1 MGSIREVAISRSVS
15 SRTMS
20 AADRQRSWRSAN
32 ENTCRDHGEV
42 RSGGPKARKQD
53 AGLARKMET
62 RSKVSSRDR
71 EPISPQ
77 SRGIGP
83 QSRAIGG
90 ERGARA
96 ENGSAEN
103 GSQTHLIGGDSG
115 AEAPSCIG
123 TWAAVQHGIQAMQ
136 PGQAAG
142 GNHGQCQMQAY
153 GPQPRMRNRVML
165 RNHCGYQNPMD
176 KMR

>member
-1 MGSIREVAISRSVS
+1 MGSIRMVAISRSVS

-20 AADRQRSWRSAN
+20 AADRQKSWRSAN
-32 ENTCRDHGEV
+32 KNACRDYGETG
-42 RSGGPKARKQD
+42 RGGPKARKKD
-53 AGLARKMET
+53 AGLARKMQT

-71 EPISPQ
+71 QAISPE
-77 SRGIGP
+77 SRGFGP
-83 QSRAIGG
+83 HPRAIGG

-103 GSQTHLIGGDSG
+103 GAFQTHLIGGDSG

-123 TWAAVQHGIQAMQ
+123 TWAAVQNGIQAMQ

-142 GNHGQCQMQAY
+142 GNHGQCQMQACC
-153 GPQPRMRNRVML
+153 PQPRMRNRIL
-165 RNHCGYQNPMD
+165 FCNHC
-176 KMR
+176 R